1 MPNFGVAIAILAGE
15 KVLLTKRE
23 DFEVWC
29 LPGGSVEAGESLA
42 QTARREAREE
52 TGLETQIQR
61 LVGIYS
67 RPEGLSGGTH
77 EIIFAAFQVGGAI
90 SPDPREVIE
99 TGWFGIDD
107 LPEPILPWAVRQ
119 IRDALSG
126 VGGSSVWRQ
135 EFIWSFPPALSRDDL
150 YRLRDESGLSRQ
162 EFFRQHAPQEAFS
175 EFSEI
180 SPKADDRD

>member
-1 MPNFGVAIAILAGE
+1 MPNFGVGIAILSGD

-29 LPGGSVEAGESLA
+29 LPGGSVEDGETLA

-52 TGLETQIQR
+52 TGLEVRINR

-67 RPEGLSGGTH
+67 NPNWRNGGSH
-77 EIIFAAFQVGGAI
+77 EIVFAASPVGGAL

-99 TGWFGIDD
+99 TGWFGLSD
-107 LPEPILPWAVRQ
+107 LPEPILPWMVQQ
-119 IRDALSG
+119 IRDALTG
-126 VGGSSVWRQ
+126 VGGSAVWRQ
-135 EFIWSFPPALSRDDL
+135 ELNWSFPSELSRRDL

-162 EFFRQHAPQEAFS
+162 AFFLKYAKQEPFP
-175 EFSEI
+175 EISEI
-180 SPKADDRD
+180 DHKPDSK

>member
-1 MPNFGVAIAILAGE
+1 MPNFGVGIAILSGD

-29 LPGGSVEAGESLA
+29 LPGGSVEDGETLA
-42 QTARREAREE
+42 QTALREAREE
-52 TGLETQIQR
+52 TGLEVRIER

-67 RPEGLSGGTH
+67 NPNWRNGGSH
-77 EIIFAAFQVGGAI
+77 EIVFAASPVGGAL

-99 TGWFGIDD
+99 TGWFGLSD
-107 LPEPILPWAVRQ
+107 LPKPILPWMVQQ

-126 VGGSSVWRQ
+126 MGGSAVWRQ
-135 EFIWSFPPALSRDDL
+135 ELTWSFPSDLRRNDL

-162 EFFRQHAPQEAFS
+162 EFFLQYANQEPFP
-175 EFSEI
+175 EISEI
-180 SPKADDRD
+180 SP